1 MLRRRWYGLLV
12 AGKIVDGLRN
22 TVAPS
27 AKHLPP
33 QTERSEPEM
42 PCHGQFRR
50 IQLRRIG
57 IVGISRERMLEFR
70 VFFQVD
76 PDLIAALGNCPVAPA
91 TAQLHIE
98 LLPGIPGSDSE
109 GGGQLHVAD
118 QVIVVLVG
126 LLAHHIADASE
137 QRHGIVPSQKTG
149 NLEFRI
155 HSSKHYQLMDG
166 FNENSNEQQAQQ
178 PMGCLHRFSKTIKVV
193 IIGGLILLLMIP
205 MFMIE
210 NLISERGRTQEEAI
224 NEVSEKWS
232 LAQTVTGP
240 YLNIQYPV
248 VTENNGE
255 KKVSIKDLILFPDE
269 LLINGQLK
277 TEILK
282 RSLYEVNVYQSE
294 LTLKGSF
301 SSEELIKSRIDMG
314 QLQFDRAAICL
325 NLTDMRGISEQIS
338 ITFGDSVY
346 VFEPGMDNRGIDNT
360 GVHAIADLSELKN
373 NKKLPYEVKIKLK
386 GSQSINFIPLGK
398 TTRVDL
404 KANWNTPSFTGSYLP
419 NNRDITEKEFSAQ
432 WQVLN
437 LNRNYSQ
444 VMIDYTNFNIKNI
457 DNSSFGV
464 NFKIPVEQYQQ
475 SMRSAKY
482 AILIILLTFGVIF
495 FTEIMNKT
503 RIHALQYLLVGLA
516 LCLFYSL
523 LLSFSEHIGFNP
535 AYLLS
540 ADIALLSTER

>member
-1 MLRRRWYGLLV
+1 
-12 AGKIVDGLRN
+12 
-22 TVAPS
+22 
-27 AKHLPP
+27 
-33 QTERSEPEM
+33 
-42 PCHGQFRR
+42 
-50 IQLRRIG
+50 
-57 IVGISRERMLEFR
+57 
-70 VFFQVD
+70 
-76 PDLIAALGNCPVAPA
+76 
-91 TAQLHIE
+91 
-98 LLPGIPGSDSE
+98 
-109 GGGQLHVAD
+109 
-118 QVIVVLVG
+118 
-126 LLAHHIADASE
+126 
-137 QRHGIVPSQKTG
+137 
-149 NLEFRI
+149 
-155 HSSKHYQLMDG
+155 MDG
-166 FNENSNEQQAQQ
+166 FNENSNEQQVQQ

-193 IIGGLILLLMIP
+193 IIGLLILLLMIP

-224 NEVSEKWS
+224 DEVSEKWS
-232 LAQTVTGP
+232 LAQTITGP
-240 YLNIQYPV
+240 YLNLQYPV
-248 VTENNGE
+248 VIENNGE

-269 LLINGQLK
+269 LMVSGQLK

-282 RSLYEVNVYQSE
+282 RSIYEVNVYQSE

-301 SSEELIKSRIDMG
+301 SSEELKKSRIDME

-338 ITFGDSVY
+338 ITLGDSVY
-346 VFEPGMDNRGIDNT
+346 IFEPGMDNRGIDNT
-360 GVHAIADLSELKN
+360 GVHAIANLSELKQ
-373 NKKLPYEVKIKLK
+373 NKKLPYEIKIKLK
-386 GSQSINFIPLGK
+386 GSQSLNFIPLGK

-404 KANWNTPSFTGSYLP
+404 KANWNTPSFTGNYLP
-419 NNRDITEKEFSAQ
+419 NNRNITEKEFSAQ

-444 VMIDYTNFNIKNI
+444 VMVDYNNSNIKDI
-457 DNSSFGV
+457 ENSSFGV

-475 SMRSAKY
+475 SMPSAKY

-540 ADIALLSTER
+540 SALTITLVGGYMFGVTRKKKPSLIMSGLLGILYIYIFVLIQLETFALLAGSLGLFIILAIVMYFSKKIDWFNE

>member
-1 MLRRRWYGLLV
+1 MREGAEFRELMLQVVRTRM
-12 AGKIVDGLRN
+12 A
-22 TVAPS
+22 
-27 AKHLPP
+27 
-33 QTERSEPEM
+33 
-42 PCHGQFRR
+42 FRR
-50 IQLRRIG
+50 SMQRTLKKNNAG
-57 IVGISRERMLEFR
+57 ITFEMLQVLSSLWHEQGISQQILAER
-70 VFFQVD
+70 
-76 PDLIAALGNCPVAPA
+76 IAKDKACLTN
-91 TAQLHIE
+91 LMN
-98 LLPGIPGSDSE
+98 
-109 GGGQLHVAD
+109 
-118 QVIVVLVG
+118 
-126 LLAHHIADASE
+126 
-137 QRHGIVPSQKTG
+137 
-149 NLEFRI
+149 NLE
-155 HSSKHYQLMDG
+155 
-166 FNENSNEQQAQQ
+166 
-178 PMGCLHRFSKTIKVV
+178 
-193 IIGGLILLLMIP
+193 
-205 MFMIE
+205 
-210 NLISERGRTQEEAI
+210 
-224 NEVSEKWS
+224 
-232 LAQTVTGP
+232 
-240 YLNIQYPV
+240 
-248 VTENNGE
+248 
-255 KKVSIKDLILFPDE
+255 KKGYVCRKEDPNDRRNKLVF
-269 LLINGQLK
+269 
-277 TEILK
+277 
-282 RSLYEVNVYQSE
+282 
-294 LTLKGSF
+294 LTP
-301 SSEELIKSRIDMG
+301 
-314 QLQFDRAAICL
+314 A
-325 NLTDMRGISEQIS
+325 
-338 ITFGDSVY
+338 
-346 VFEPGMDNRGIDNT
+346 DNRGIDNT

-503 RIHALQYLLVGLA
+503 RIHALLYLLVGLA

-540 ADIALLSTER
+540 ATLTIILVGGYMFGITKRKKPSLIMSGLLGVLYLYIFVLIQLETFALLTGSLGLFIILAMVMYFSKKIDWFNE

>member
-1 MLRRRWYGLLV
+1 
-12 AGKIVDGLRN
+12 
-22 TVAPS
+22 
-27 AKHLPP
+27 
-33 QTERSEPEM
+33 
-42 PCHGQFRR
+42 
-50 IQLRRIG
+50 
-57 IVGISRERMLEFR
+57 
-70 VFFQVD
+70 
-76 PDLIAALGNCPVAPA
+76 
-91 TAQLHIE
+91 
-98 LLPGIPGSDSE
+98 
-109 GGGQLHVAD
+109 
-118 QVIVVLVG
+118 
-126 LLAHHIADASE
+126 
-137 QRHGIVPSQKTG
+137 
-149 NLEFRI
+149 
-155 HSSKHYQLMDG
+155 MDG

-475 SMRSAKY
+475 SMCSAKY

-540 ADIALLSTER
+540 ATLTIILVGGYMFGITKRKKPSLIMSGLLGVLYLYIFVLIQLETFALLTGSLGLFIILAMVMYFSKKIDWFNE